1 MLGVVILNVV
11 VLSAVV
17 PLRERVR
24 ERGRE
29 RKSERERERERRSME
44 SKAAR
49 IGNRPKSFTATL
61 SMLI

>member
-17 PLRERVR
+17 PLRESVCER

-29 RKSERERERERRSME
+29 RKRERERGDKWKVRQQE
-44 SKAAR
+44 
-49 IGNRPKSFTATL
+49 
-61 SMLI
+61 